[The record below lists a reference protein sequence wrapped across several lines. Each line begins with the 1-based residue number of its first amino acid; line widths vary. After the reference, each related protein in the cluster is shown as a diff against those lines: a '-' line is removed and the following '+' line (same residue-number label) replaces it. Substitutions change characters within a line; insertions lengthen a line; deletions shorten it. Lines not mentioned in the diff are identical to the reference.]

1 MKTKLIRSVLAAA
14 LAIAALPAAA
24 QSSSKSPFSQTIF
37 FGDSLTDGGYF
48 RPLLIQMVG
57 PNGATIGQFT
67 TNPSYVWSQYLADYY
82 GSNAQA
88 AWTGNATATP
98 TPASG
103 NNWAVGGAR
112 VGTSYLGGLGYTPSL
127 MAQYQAYLASGH
139 AVDPHAL
146 YTVWGGAN
154 DMFAVQANPS
164 QAAQIIS
171 GAVTA
176 QVGLVGALTQA
187 GAQYILVPT
196 LPDLGLTPDA
206 RAGGAVGMAQG
217 TALAT
222 TYNTNL
228 FNALAANNLR
238 VIPMDTFHFLQ
249 EVVATPSQ
257 FGITNVTGTT
267 VVEAYRNR
275 FASHRDAVRALCHR
289 HGSHF
294 LTLATSQ
301 PVPETLRR
309 GLIVHHRRPGARTT
323 RP

>member
-112 VGTSYLGGLGYTPSL
+112 VGTNSVGGLGYTPSL
-127 MAQYQAYLASGH
+127 TAQYQAYLASGH
-139 AVDPHAL
+139 AVDAHAL
-146 YTVWGGAN
+146 RVLELLLSELPVKGA
-154 DMFAVQANPS
+154 ARL
-164 QAAQIIS
+164 AAEIT
-171 GAVTA
+171 GAPRK
-176 QVGLVGALTQA
+176 AL
-187 GAQYILVPT
+187 Y
-196 LPDLGLTPDA
+196 
-206 RAGGAVGMAQG
+206 
-217 TALAT
+217 ALA
-222 TYNTNL
+222 L
-228 FNALAANNLR
+228 ER
-238 VIPMDTFHFLQ
+238 K
-249 EVVATPSQ
+249 
-257 FGITNVTGTT
+257 
-267 VVEAYRNR
+267 
-275 FASHRDAVRALCHR
+275 
-289 HGSHF
+289 
-294 LTLATSQ
+294 
-301 PVPETLRR
+301 
-309 GLIVHHRRPGARTT
+309 GADS
-323 RP
+323 PPA